1 MLTMN
6 PSTTTAM
13 HQPQQNQVQQ
23 QAQPGPQ
30 QFQQQQQFAPSMPTG
45 PQAPAI
51 FASNSFGSA
60 SSPPSNVNLQLQQA
74 APLSSSSFHIP
85 SPRQGADKRSRNGR
99 LSVSSTHSAPPM
111 MPAPPPT
118 PVGADDEDDE
128 APNQSSSKKRR
139 SANYVAPRIV
149 PTTFTSVTAHQPG
162 PAGGLRRNMSFSR
175 IDPYVS
181 YAQTPSLVAQ
191 QNNSTTSSAGNN
203 NAGSSSMDMDA
214 SGGNHS
220 TAGDRV
226 RSMSF

>member
-1 MLTMN
+1 MI
-6 PSTTTAM
+6 PSATSAM

-23 QAQPGPQ
+23 QAGPGP
-30 QFQQQQQFAPSMPTG
+30 QQQQQFAPSMA
-45 PQAPAI
+45 QAPAI

-74 APLSSSSFHIP
+74 APLSSSSYHVP
-85 SPRQGADKRSRNGR
+85 SPRQGGDKRNRCGR

-118 PVGADDEDDE
+118 PVGADDDDDE

-139 SANYVAPRIV
+139 PASYVAPRMV
-149 PTTFTSVTAHQPG
+149 PTTFTSATAHQAG
-162 PAGGLRRNMSFSR
+162 PGGLRRNMSFSR

-181 YAQTPSLVAQ
+181 YAQTPSLVMN
-191 QNNSTTSSAGNN
+191 QNQNSTSNASNN
-203 NAGSSSMDMDA
+203 NAGSTSMDMDA

-220 TAGDRV
+220 SAGDRV